1 MKALYFYA
9 TFSTQSFNTRNIKT
23 RYIEGNNLKNVTYI
37 VLNTNNDNFLIFT
50 RTLFN
55 NNNFLNHTY
64 KIRKNM
70 NKNKILSV
78 ISLTLFIIACSKPLP
93 IDKANFIGDWK
104 NDDRQVS
111 LIITPEGHV
120 EYSNRQPGKSTSISA
135 SIQDFKDDHF
145 NVGLWPLSTKFKVS
159 QPPIQ
164 DEQGNWHTTV
174 NGYELS
180 KTH

>member
-1 MKALYFYA
+1 
-9 TFSTQSFNTRNIKT
+9 
-23 RYIEGNNLKNVTYI
+23 
-37 VLNTNNDNFLIFT
+37 
-50 RTLFN
+50 
-55 NNNFLNHTY
+55 
-64 KIRKNM
+64 M

-135 SIQDFKDDHF
+135 PIQEFEGYNF
-145 NVGLWPLSTKFKVS
+145 SVGLGPLSTKFKVS
-159 QPPIQ
+159 QPPTQ
-164 DEQGNWHTTV
+164 DAQGNWFMTV
-174 NGYELS
+174 EGYELS